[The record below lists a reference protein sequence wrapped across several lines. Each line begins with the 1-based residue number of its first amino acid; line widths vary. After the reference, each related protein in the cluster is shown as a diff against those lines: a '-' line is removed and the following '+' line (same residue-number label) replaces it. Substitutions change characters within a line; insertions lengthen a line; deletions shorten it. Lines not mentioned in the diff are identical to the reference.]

1 MSFQLSIDHNYCSEH
16 SWRRRRPIK
25 VDKKS
30 IFYSLDQPSVGQRR
44 RLQSS
49 KPSKGT
55 TGSSTTS
62 IHSTNKK
69 VHHRRKRRRRT
80 ARSKS
85 RKRSSSVKLS
95 LENTIDNPND
105 EQTPSSA
112 GLDIKSLSDNELV
125 VGNDDDDDDD
135 DDDSIEIIG
144 NQLAE
149 MNCQAEQEQ
158 CDDSDSLDEALD
170 AELLDDGNEN
180 NFI

>member
-1 MSFQLSIDHNYCSEH
+1 
-16 SWRRRRPIK
+16 
-25 VDKKS
+25 
-30 IFYSLDQPSVGQRR
+30 
-44 RLQSS
+44 
-49 KPSKGT
+49 
-55 TGSSTTS
+55 
-62 IHSTNKK
+62 
-69 VHHRRKRRRRT
+69 HRRKRRRRT

-105 EQTPSSA
+105 EQTPSSV

-149 MNCQAEQEQ
+149 MNC
-158 CDDSDSLDEALD
+158 
-170 AELLDDGNEN
+170 
-180 NFI
+180 

>member
-1 MSFQLSIDHNYCSEH
+1 
-16 SWRRRRPIK
+16 
-25 VDKKS
+25 
-30 IFYSLDQPSVGQRR
+30 
-44 RLQSS
+44 
-49 KPSKGT
+49 
-55 TGSSTTS
+55 
-62 IHSTNKK
+62 
-69 VHHRRKRRRRT
+69 
-80 ARSKS
+80 
-85 RKRSSSVKLS
+85 
-95 LENTIDNPND
+95 
-105 EQTPSSA
+105 